1 MLTVKDIRKLSGLT
15 QLQFSE
21 KYRIPLQTLKQWES
35 SEGSSSHRQ
44 CPPYVCLL
52 LQESVS
58 REIIDGMT
66 AALDTLHHSKEN
78 AALVKAADEI
88 WG

>member
-1 MLTVKDIRKLSGLT
+1 MLTVKDIRKISGLT

-21 KYRIPLQTLKQWES
+21 KYCIPLQTLKQWES

-44 CPPYVCLL
+44 CPPYVLL
-52 LQESVS
+52 LLEETVT
-58 REIIDGMT
+58 REIIDGMA
-66 AALDTLHHSKEN
+66 AALDTPHPDKEN
-78 AALVKAADEI
+78 AALVKAADTI